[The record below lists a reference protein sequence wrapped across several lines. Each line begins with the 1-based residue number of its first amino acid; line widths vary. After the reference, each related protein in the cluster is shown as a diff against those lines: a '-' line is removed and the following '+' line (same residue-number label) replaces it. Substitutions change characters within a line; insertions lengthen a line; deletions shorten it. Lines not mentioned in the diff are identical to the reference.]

1 MANTKEYLIKINGI
15 EESIKAVDSLNKQ
28 LQALEGRMKALEG
41 AKIATSS
48 STGGGGGSR
57 TSELSDEDK
66 LLKQIEATQSKIN
79 QADMADYKVL
89 LDKKQELKELVK
101 EQKSMT
107 AEARLSDNAYAN
119 TMQGMKEHL
128 ADIKAAMQTV
138 DLGDTDTFEKLTK
151 DANELNSKLLEIE
164 KSYGQFGR
172 NVGNYAS
179 AAEGFKKLPIE
190 IGGVV
195 QEFDSARQA
204 LKALKQEMET
214 LEVKK
219 SLGIITE
226 EESERLKE
234 MIPTVKTLKSTIEDA
249 GKPMDALMDSMQS
262 IVALAQAGKGLA
274 AFFGLEDT
282 GIEKSIQDLVALQ
295 NAMQGLQTIQK
306 QMQAGDG
313 IFKWLNKGNSAID
326 NFINKLFRVKKATTE
341 VTTASKAQAA
351 ATSTVATASKGAAT
365 AEVAQ
370 TTATA
375 GLTIGMKAATVAA
388 TVLSTALKAIG
399 IGVITAGI
407 AVALEGLK
415 SLVSWITSESEE
427 EKKAAQAAKEH
438 AEMVKVGAE
447 AYANAAAKVKQY
459 QLRIDNFN
467 GTRKQEK
474 KLIEELNNEYG
485 NQLGH
490 YKSLEEW
497 KRVLIEQAPAYL
509 ETLKNEAI
517 LTQLAAKYAEIYAQ
531 KLQALSMA
539 KFFGPSAIKNIENY
553 YNRLLEQIEQSMD
566 ELVEGNQSIYN
577 TLGGALN
584 DYTDEVKSNN
594 KEIAEAEKDLND
606 LRIQNM
612 KEGLRK
618 VITQLEEE
626 RKQKIAKVE
635 QSGIMVEERRLEINK
650 LYNRKIEEATKKHL
664 DTLQNEYKNKWKD
677 IDDEL
682 EKSLQKQAKYI
693 EESTRNARASA
704 DALRGDLFK
713 NVYSYG
719 IQSKGSL
726 TSDTLKDLG
735 IVSRGNPSNELDELG
750 YRVADASKKFTK
762 EINKLV
768 DLERKLSYL
777 ENRIA
782 AETYKGLNTDELES
796 DLAKTQ
802 KEYEAFYDQL
812 KQFYSE
818 EQINAQKNLLYQESY
833 SDKLVDIAHQ
843 RYAAMDLFWQLRK
856 KAEKEALDEEYKA
869 SEDAYKKQLEAN
881 EKFYTDEND
890 QIKNHLREQVTELN
904 KALNESRISNDE
916 YNEQLIAINKEA
928 QNKQESLEIQFN
940 KNLIAIT
947 DDRANKR
954 KELQEER
961 AKKEAEIESEKLQD
975 ILQYYRD
982 YYTALNNLEERQPV
996 LNDWGIINWKET
1008 KKNTKELIESY
1019 KEIAESL
1026 NQERIYITSSDILS
1040 DEEKEAALREI
1051 DSFMAD
1057 LGDRLDAA
1065 KKFNANMF
1073 GEMLDSLMPYIQALG
1088 NAVQTVMEAN
1098 NTYQDYLFDKQ
1109 KDDLDKQNDILQ
1121 KKLQEQEDILQK
1133 HKSAVDSIE
1142 DELSTARGDRRQ
1154 HLIDQLNEEIAA
1166 QRRAAAEK
1174 EQIEKKEEALKDKQD
1189 ELDKQRKKAE
1199 YNRNL
1204 QSILVSGAMAISN
1217 AFATSPFVP
1226 VGLAMGALATT
1237 LTAYQYAMAKKA
1249 KPYAKGGLLEG
1260 PSHQNGGIPVGNTGI
1275 EVEGQ
1280 EYVIRKK
1287 STKENVPV
1295 LDFINKSE
1303 RKLDLDD
1310 FIDFY
1315 SSGKAKRMINSIS
1328 PRNKYADGGVLPT
1341 PNVDISNFSDRTIV
1355 IKDEGV
1361 YEVSV
1366 VDINRKQAQVKN
1378 IQVLAGIK

>member
-1 MANTKEYLIKINGI
+1 MADVKTYQIVINGLT
-15 EESIKAVDSLNKQ
+15 ESISAVDSLNKQ
-28 LQALEGRMKALEG
+28 LDVLDK
-41 AKIATSS
+41 KIAALQGKAVNVSAAASS
-48 STGGGGGSR
+48 GGGGGSR

-79 QADMADYKVL
+79 QADMTDYKIL

-107 AEARLSDNAYAN
+107 AEARLSDNAYEN
-119 TMQGMKEHL
+119 TMLGMKQHL

-138 DLGDTDTFEKLTK
+138 DLNDTDTFEKLTK

-234 MIPTVKTLKSTIEDA
+234 MIPTVKTLKSTIDDA
-249 GKPMDALMDSMQS
+249 GKPMDALMDNMQS
-262 IVALAQAGKGLA
+262 FVALAQAGKGLA
-274 AFFGLEDT
+274 AFFG
-282 GIEKSIQDLVALQ
+282 IEGTEIDETIKNLVALQ

-306 QMQAGDG
+306 QLQTGEG
-313 IFKWLNKGNSAID
+313 LGKYFSKGNTAID
-326 NFINKLFRVKKATTE
+326 NFTKKLFGVKKATTE

-365 AEVAQ
+365 AEVVQ

-375 GLTIGMKAATVAA
+375 GLTVGMKAATVAA
-388 TVLSTALKAIG
+388 KVLSTALKTIG
-399 IGVITAGI
+399 IGLL
-407 AVALEGLK
+407 LEGITLAIEGIK

-427 EKKAAQAAKEH
+427 EKKAAKAAKEH
-438 AEMVKVGAE
+438 ADMVKAGAE

-459 QLRIDNFN
+459 QMRIDNFN
-467 GTRKQEK
+467 GTKKQEK
-474 KLIEELNNEYG
+474 KLVEELNNEYG
-485 NQLGH
+485 DQLGH

-497 KRVLIEQAPAYL
+497 KKALIEQAPAYL
-509 ETLKNEAI
+509 ETLRNEAI

-531 KLQALSMA
+531 KLQALSTF
-539 KFFGPSAIKNIENY
+539 KFFGPSFLKNLEDY
-553 YNRLLEQIEQSMD
+553 YNRLLEPIEQSMD
-566 ELVEGNQSIYN
+566 ELMEENQSLYN

-594 KEIAEAEKDLND
+594 KEIAEAENDLTN

-618 VITQLEEE
+618 IITQLEEE
-626 RKQKIAKVE
+626 RKQKLAKVE

-664 DTLQNEYKNKWKD
+664 DTLQNEYNNKWKD

-693 EESTRNARASA
+693 EESTRNTRASA

-726 TSDTLKDLG
+726 TSNTLKDLG
-735 IVSRGNPSNELDELG
+735 IVSRGNSSNELDELG

-796 DLAKTQ
+796 DLVKTQ
-802 KEYEAFYDQL
+802 KEYEAFYDKL

-856 KAEKEALDEEYKA
+856 KAEKEALDEEYEA
-869 SEDAYKKQLEAN
+869 SEDAYSKQLKAN
-881 EKFYTDEND
+881 KKFYTDEND

-940 KNLIAIT
+940 NNLIAIT

-954 KELQEER
+954 KELLEER

-975 ILQYYRD
+975 ILQFYRD

-996 LNDWGIINWKET
+996 LNDWGIVNWKET
-1008 KKNTKELIESY
+1008 KKNTKELIDSY

-1026 NQERIYITSSDILS
+1026 NAERIYITSSDILS

-1073 GEMLDSLMPYIQALG
+1073 GEMLESLMPYIQALG
-1088 NAVQTVMEAN
+1088 NAIQTIMDAN
-1098 NTYQDYLFDKQ
+1098 NKYQDYLFDKQ
-1109 KDDLDKQNDILQ
+1109 QEDLDKQNEILQ
-1121 KKLQEQEDILQK
+1121 EKLSEQEDILQK

-1142 DELSTARGDRRQ
+1142 NELATARGDRRQ

-1166 QRRAAAEK
+1166 ERRAQAEK
-1174 EQIEKKEEALKDKQD
+1174 KQIEKQQEALEKKQ
-1189 ELDKQRKKAE
+1189 EALDKQRKEAE
-1199 YNRNL
+1199 YKRNL
-1204 QSILVSGAMAISN
+1204 ASILVSGAMAISN
-1217 AFATSPFVP
+1217 AFATKPFVP

-1249 KPYAKGGLLEG
+1249 KPYATGGVIEG
-1260 PSHQNGGIPVGNTGI
+1260 KSHKDGGVPVLGGRV
-1275 EVEGQ
+1275 EVEGGEFITNKRTTQ
-1280 EYVIRKK
+1280 QNTPLLEY
-1287 STKENVPV
+1287 
-1295 LDFINKSE
+1295 
-1303 RKLDLDD
+1303 
-1310 FIDFY
+1310 
-1315 SSGKAKRMINSIS
+1315 INSKKKRIDLS
-1328 PRNKYADGGVLPT
+1328 DMIEFFNDKPRATIKAINNKFADGGTLPSNIDIREQLQ
-1341 PNVDISNFSDRTIV
+1341 NVIV
-1355 IKDEGV
+1355 NQDNRPI
-1361 YEVSV
+1361 YVSV
-1366 VDINRKQAQVKN
+1366 VDINNKQADVRRVQA
-1378 IQVLAGIK
+1378 LAGL